1 MPPSTGSRFM
11 RAARTFALYTTTG
24 AAVGFAGWKVYSRKT
39 QFQEID
45 VSSPAYSSIAS
56 SVARINP
63 HKNRPVML
71 DHCER
76 RVPLSQLQTTDL
88 DELTRRFCAGV
99 WSGSGF
105 ELQRRIM
112 ERAFRQLDGR
122 ETDLWERADMEK
134 SAYKVGERIA
144 DHFEVVGRASD
155 KVVVRCGD
163 SPRKQG
169 PRNNDGI
176 FSIEVRKDGDDAV
189 FAMKSFFFDSTEE
202 GASAAPPSALFDY
215 LHREYAKL
223 WMETSVRKLLK

>member
-1 MPPSTGSRFM
+1 M
-11 RAARTFALYTTTG
+11 RAARRFALYTTTG
-24 AAVGFAGWKVYSRKT
+24 AGIGFAGWKVYSRNT
-39 QFQEID
+39 QFQDITE
-45 VSSPAYSSIAS
+45 SSPAYSSIAA
-56 SVARINP
+56 SVERINP

-76 RVPLSQLQTTDL
+76 RVPLSQLQTNDV

-99 WSGSGF
+99 WSGPGF

-122 ETDLWERADMEK
+122 ETDLWEKADLDK
-134 SAYKVGERIA
+134 SAYKLGERIA
-144 DHFEVVGRASD
+144 DHFEVVDRASD
-155 KVVVRCGD
+155 K
-163 SPRKQG
+163 G
-169 PRNNDGI
+169 PRNSDGI

-189 FAMKSFFFDSTEE
+189 FVMKSFFFDSTEE
-202 GASAAPPSALFDY
+202 GANASPPSALFDF

>member
-1 MPPSTGSRFM
+1 M
-11 RAARTFALYTTTG
+11 RAARRFALYTTTG
-24 AAVGFAGWKVYSRKT
+24 AGIGFAGWKVYSRNT
-39 QFQEID
+39 QFQDID
-45 VSSPAYSSIAS
+45 ESSPAYSSIAA
-56 SVARINP
+56 SVERINP
-63 HKNRPVML
+63 HKNRPGML

-99 WSGSGF
+99 WSGPGF
-105 ELQRRIM
+105 EPQRRIM

-122 ETDLWERADMEK
+122 ETDLWEKADLDK
-134 SAYKVGERIA
+134 SAYELGERIA
-144 DHFEVVGRASD
+144 DHFEVVDRAPD

-169 PRNNDGI
+169 PRNSDGI
-176 FSIEVRKDGDDAV
+176 FSMEVRKDGDDAV
-189 FAMKSFFFDSTEE
+189 FAMKCFFLDTTEE
-202 GASAAPPSALFDY
+202 GANAPPPSATFDF